1 MTNKA
6 KEIAAMCCC
15 TLCNPRELIAEIEEM
30 QNELDKK
37 DQEIEAL
44 RLQVAMLKR
53 NLAKIDKIDR
63 FGRVEPL
70 DVDWSKRPDIIGP
83 NGNDGEHYNDI

>member
-6 KEIAAMCCC
+6 KELAAMCRG

-30 QNELDKK
+30 QGEMDKK

-44 RLQVAMLKR
+44 KLQVSMLKR

-63 FGRVEPL
+63 FGIVEQVAWPEE
-70 DVDWSKRPDIIGP
+70 RADIIGQ
-83 NGNDGEHYNDI
+83 NGNDGEHYE